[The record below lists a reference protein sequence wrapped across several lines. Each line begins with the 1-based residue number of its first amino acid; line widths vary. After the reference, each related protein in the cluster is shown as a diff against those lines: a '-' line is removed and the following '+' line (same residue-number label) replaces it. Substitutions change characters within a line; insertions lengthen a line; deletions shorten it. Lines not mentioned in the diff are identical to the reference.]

1 MFKFFLFTILLLS
14 FELYANDNLLTVQQ
28 QIERLQR
35 EVNDLSKLVYTNSG
49 NSESTNNNL
58 SNFSAID
65 MRIRD
70 LEKDISNL
78 NSNLDDLSIQ
88 IQDITKLVNDF
99 ENSIE
104 FINMDISNIKNQSKL
119 IDSLQDESIQQ
130 NIEINDV
137 DDQNTLGTLKI
148 TTSENSSEEDIDQI
162 DNDISNLENNDLSP
176 EDKFQKAMDS
186 MREKKYSQAK
196 ELFKQFIKDNETN
209 QLAGSAYYWLGKLQ
223 ILEKNYRESV
233 ITLAEGHEKYPKSI
247 KAPDMLFDLS
257 QSLVQIDKKNEACNI
272 MKILIETYPTNKI
285 VNKTNKLMSD
295 YDCFE

>member
-104 FINMDISNIKNQSKL
+104 FINMDS
-119 IDSLQDESIQQ
+119 
-130 NIEINDV
+130 
-137 DDQNTLGTLKI
+137 
-148 TTSENSSEEDIDQI
+148 
-162 DNDISNLENNDLSP
+162 
-176 EDKFQKAMDS
+176 
-186 MREKKYSQAK
+186 
-196 ELFKQFIKDNETN
+196 
-209 QLAGSAYYWLGKLQ
+209 
-223 ILEKNYRESV
+223 
-233 ITLAEGHEKYPKSI
+233 
-247 KAPDMLFDLS
+247 
-257 QSLVQIDKKNEACNI
+257 
-272 MKILIETYPTNKI
+272 
-285 VNKTNKLMSD
+285 
-295 YDCFE
+295 